1 MCKRKPS
8 EGTFNKEI
16 NNGIIDMRFESIRLL
31 SAYFLYTE
39 NPAAA
44 AGLKSLI
51 DQENRKQ
58 HMR

>member
-44 AGLKSLI
+44 AGLKRLI
-51 DQENRKQ
+51 DQDNRKQ

>member
-16 NNGIIDMRFESIRLL
+16 NHGIIDMRFESIRL
-31 SAYFLYTE
+31 SGAYFLYTE

-51 DQENRKQ
+51 DQDNRK
-58 HMR
+58 HRMR